1 MAIKITTPT
10 NGGDSIKFGSGVTAI
25 AAEVTGSEVSSGEGK
40 LEFKTTTGGTSATKM
55 TIAAN
60 GTVTLAT
67 PLPAASGGSVI
78 AQIVNTQVSAVATG
92 STTMPHDDTIPQ
104 NTEGVEYMT
113 LAITPTSATSKLRID
128 IVATGCYSSVNQITY
143 ALFQDSTADALA
155 ATGQMNDN
163 LNWQYTTNLVHTM
176 TSGTTSATT
185 FKLRIGGT
193 TGGTYT
199 FNGKS
204 AARKYGGVSASSI
217 TITEYTA

>member
-10 NGGDSIKFGSGVTAI
+10 NGGDSINFGSGVTAI

-78 AQIVNTQVSAVATG
+78 KQIVNVQTGAVATG
-92 STTMPHDDTIPQ
+92 ATAIPDDDTIPQ

-128 IVATGCYSSVNQITY
+128 VTVEGSNSNASRVAY

-155 ATGQMNDN
+155 VVSTYQKGNAQNPTPATFS
-163 LNWQYTTNLVHTM
+163 HTM

-185 FKLRIGGT
+185 FKVRVGGT
-193 TGGTYT
+193 FATFT
-199 FNGKS
+199 FNGTGG
-204 AARKYGGVSASSI
+204 ARKYGGVAASSI